1 MTPPDSAGNSPA
13 SRFADLLAGLST
25 CPGVYLMKDD
35 TGKVIYVGKAI
46 NLKKRLTS
54 YFNKIPQLNI
64 KTRIL
69 VDKIQDIETIL
80 TSTENEA
87 LILESNLIKKYRP
100 RYNVI
105 LKDDKRYPSLRLD
118 VKTPYPSLS
127 VVRKIIRDG
136 SLYFGP
142 FTSPPAVYQTLKI
155 INKTF
160 KLRKCRDQVF
170 KTRNRPCLNHQIGAC
185 LAPCCL
191 PVDREA
197 YQNMVK
203 EVVLFL
209 KGRAPE
215 LIKKTEADMLAAA
228 REQNFELAAQLRD
241 KMFALQRTI
250 EKQAM
255 VTTDF
260 MDRDIV
266 GMADTDGKLLV
277 TVMSVRSG
285 HVVGTRHYPLPET
298 VATLPE
304 LIGSFLTQYYE
315 TAHYIP
321 EEILVPAV
329 PEDVKAI
336 RLHLRDRKGSGIVIR
351 KPHQGIR
358 VQLLQLANQNAE
370 NELKSLMNSRD
381 HDEKLLH
388 RLMDRLGLGRFPGRI
403 ECFDN
408 SHFQGDSPVSGMV
421 VFENARP
428 LRAGYRHYKI
438 RTTSEPDDYAF
449 MAEALKRR
457 FGKGEASRPLPDLL
471 IVDGGK
477 GQLNIAL
484 SVLRDLNLTD
494 ELDVAALAKK
504 DETRGETEDRVFR
517 PRRANPVN
525 LDMDHDV
532 LLFLQRIRDEAHRH
546 VIQFH
551 RKQKRGSSFQSILDN
566 IPGIGEKR
574 KHLLLT
580 HFRTIRAIRA
590 ASLADIMGLPGM
602 NRKSAEAVRET
613 LDGEDKSMI
622 KNNSRISNDTPEY
635 FSGFNA

>member
-1 MTPPDSAGNSPA
+1 MNPSGTMTLPDSAGNSPA

-25 CPGVYLMKDD
+25 RPGVYLMKDD

-64 KTRIL
+64 KTRML

-105 LKDDKRYPSLRLD
+105 LKDDKHYPSLRLD
-118 VKTPYPSLS
+118 LKSPYPCLS
-127 VVRKIIRDG
+127 VVRKVVRDG

-170 KTRNRPCLNHQIGAC
+170 KTRNRPCLNYQIGAC
-185 LAPCCL
+185 LGPCCL
-191 PVDREA
+191 PVDPES

-266 GMADTDGKLLV
+266 GIADTDGKLLV

-321 EEILVPAV
+321 EEILAPAV

-381 HDEKLLH
+381 HDEKLLQ
-388 RLMDRLGLGRFPGRI
+388 RLMDRLGLRRFPGRI

-408 SHFQGDSPVSGMV
+408 SHIQGDSPVSGMV

-428 LRAGYRHYKI
+428 ARAGYRRYKI
-438 RTTSEPDDYAF
+438 RMTSEPDDYAF

-457 FGKGEASRPLPDLL
+457 FGKGEASRPFPDLL
-471 IVDGGK
+471 LVDGGK

-504 DETRGETEDRVFR
+504 DEIRGETEDRVFR
-517 PRRANPVN
+517 PGRANPVN

-532 LLFLQRIRDEAHRH
+532 LLFLQRIRDEAHRN

-574 KHLLLT
+574 KHLLLI

-590 ASLADIMGLPGM
+590 ASLADITGLPGM
-602 NRKSAEAVRET
+602 NRKSAEAVREA
-613 LDGEDKSMI
+613 LDGEHKRM
-622 KNNSRISNDTPEY
+622 KAE
-635 FSGFNA
+635 G